1 MKNTSLGGMNVKEV
15 KQETEHP
22 GDDKVFATD
31 HGYAIVAGWLIVPA
45 IKITLALVALLV
57 TISFSTP
64 FAPGSLVW
72 LYIPFLIIIL
82 VTWFQRKKVLPILVI
97 AYFTSI
103 VLLNIISAINVG
115 YMEAGLSSLLFDAVW
130 IGYFLKSRRVKET
143 FVR

>member
-1 MKNTSLGGMNVKEV
+1 MNEV
-15 KQETEHP
+15 KKEP
-22 GDDKVFATD
+22 NNLGDNKVFETD

-45 IKITLALVALLV
+45 IKIILALVALIV
-57 TISFSTP
+57 SMNFNDP
-64 FAPGSLVW
+64 FAQGMLMW

-82 VTWFQRKKVLPILVI
+82 ITWFQRKRVLPKLAI

-143 FVR
+143 FIR